1 VKTPRF
7 DFAVLRKGTDLS
19 VPKKADNEARP
30 LGPEGEDFSGF
41 TALPF

>member
-19 VPKKADNEARP
+19 VPWLAAVQGGLRPQMSNRGKAFRP
-30 LGPEGEDFSGF
+30 
-41 TALPF
+41 